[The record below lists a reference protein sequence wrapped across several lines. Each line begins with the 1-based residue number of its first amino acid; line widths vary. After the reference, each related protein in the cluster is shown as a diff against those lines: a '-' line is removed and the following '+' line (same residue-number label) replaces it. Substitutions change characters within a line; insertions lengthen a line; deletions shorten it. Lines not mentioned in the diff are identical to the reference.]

1 MQCQQ
6 IKYMAKPKFQS
17 PTGTHDILPQ
27 NQAYYDKIYNTVKDI
42 VSFYDFEKIDTPI
55 LEDFNLFARSVG
67 ENTDIVEKEMFTLK
81 TKGKDYLAL
90 RPEGTAPIMRAY
102 IENGFLSL
110 PQPVRLWYFGPFF
123 RYEKPQAGRF
133 RQFNQFGIEI
143 IGEDDPIVDVQS
155 VLIMYKILQEL
166 GLKDLIVKIN
176 SIGDDKCRPIY
187 RKDLIKNLRSQ
198 KNSLCGDCQ
207 KRMKTNPLR
216 VLDCKNE
223 KCQQALL
230 EAPQS
235 VDYLCE
241 ECKKHLKDTLEYLD
255 ELKIPY
261 LLESKLVRGL
271 DYYTRNVFE
280 IESTRSGVVLAGG
293 GRYDNLAKVLGAGD
307 ISACGA
313 AAGIERIIN
322 EMKETKN
329 RPMLKDVPDIFFTQI
344 GPLAKKKSLPILEEL
359 RRSGLKVGE
368 SFGKAGL
375 KDQLGRASR
384 LGVKAVIILGQKE
397 AINEKILIRS
407 MKTSKQV
414 EVKQEEIVKE
424 LKKILKEK

>member
-1 MQCQQ
+1 
-6 IKYMAKPKFQS
+6 MAKPKFQS

-27 NQAYYDKIYNTVKDI
+27 NQAYYDKIYKTVKDI
-42 VSFYDFEKIDTPI
+42 VSFYDFGKIDTPI
-55 LEDFNLFARSVG
+55 LEDANLFIRSVG
-67 ENTDIVEKEMFTLK
+67 ENTDIVEKEMFILK

-102 IENGFLSL
+102 IENGLLSL

-143 IGEDDPIVDVQS
+143 IGESDSIVDVQS
-155 VLIMYKILQEL
+155 VLIMYKVLQEL

-187 RKDLIKNLRSQ
+187 RKDLIKNLRSN
-198 KNSLCGDCQ
+198 KDSLCEDCQ

-223 KCQQALL
+223 KCQQVLL
-230 EAPQS
+230 GAPQS
-235 VDYLCE
+235 IDYLCE

-293 GRYDNLAKVLGAGD
+293 GRYDNLAKVLGGGNV
-307 ISACGA
+307 SACGA

-344 GPLAKKKSLPILEEL
+344 GPLAKKKSLPILENL
-359 RRSGLKVGE
+359 RKAGLKVGE
-368 SFGKAGL
+368 SFGKNGL
-375 KDQLGRASR
+375 KDQLGKASR

-397 AINEKILIRS
+397 AINDKILIRN

>member
-1 MQCQQ
+1 
-6 IKYMAKPKFQS
+6 MAKPKFQS

-27 NQAYYDKIYNTVKDI
+27 NQAYYDKIYKTVKNI

-55 LEDFNLFARSVG
+55 LEEFNLFARSVG

-123 RYEKPQAGRF
+123 RYEKPQSGRF

-143 IGEDDPIVDVQS
+143 IGESDPIVDVQS
-155 VLIMYKILQEL
+155 ILIMYKILQEL
-166 GLKDLIVKIN
+166 GLKELIVKIN
-176 SIGDDKCRPIY
+176 SIGDDKCRPVY
-187 RKDLIKNLRSQ
+187 RKDLVKHLRS
-198 KNSLCGDCQ
+198 KKTSLCGDCQ

-223 KCQQALL
+223 KCQQVLL

-235 VDYLCE
+235 VDYLCD

-261 LLESKLVRGL
+261 SLESKLVRGL

-280 IESTRSGVVLAGG
+280 IESTRSAVVLAGG
-293 GRYDNLAKVLGAGD
+293 GRYDNLAKVLGGGE

-359 RRSGLKVGE
+359 RIAGLKVGE
-368 SFGKAGL
+368 SFGKSGL
-375 KDQLGRASR
+375 KDQLGKASR

-397 AINEKILIRS
+397 AINEKILIRN

-414 EVKQEEIVKE
+414 EVKQEDIVKE
-424 LKKILKEK
+424 LKKTLKEK

>member
-1 MQCQQ
+1 
-6 IKYMAKPKFQS
+6 MAKPKFQS

-27 NQAYYDKIYNTVKDI
+27 NQAYYDKIYKTVKDI
-42 VSFYDFEKIDTPI
+42 VSFYDFGKIDTPI
-55 LEDFNLFARSVG
+55 LEDANLFIRSVG
-67 ENTDIVEKEMFTLK
+67 ENTDIVEKEMFILK

-102 IENGFLSL
+102 IENGLLSL

-143 IGEDDPIVDVQS
+143 IGESDSIVDVQS
-155 VLIMYKILQEL
+155 VLIMYKVLQEL
-166 GLKDLIVKIN
+166 GLNDLIVKIN
-176 SIGDDKCRPIY
+176 SIGDDKCRPTY
-187 RKDLIKNLRSQ
+187 RKDLIKNLRNN
-198 KNSLCGDCQ
+198 KDSLCEDCQ
-207 KRMKTNPLR
+207 KRIKTNPLR

-223 KCQQALL
+223 KCQQVLL
-230 EAPQS
+230 GAPQS
-235 VDYLCE
+235 IDYLCE

-293 GRYDNLAKVLGAGD
+293 GRYDNLAKVLGGGN

-344 GPLAKKKSLPILEEL
+344 GPLAKKKSLPILENL
-359 RRSGLKVGE
+359 RKAGLKVGE
-368 SFGKAGL
+368 SFGKNGL
-375 KDQLGRASR
+375 KDQLGKANR

-397 AINEKILIRS
+397 AINDKILIRN

-414 EVKQEEIVKE
+414 EIKQEEIVKE

>member
-1 MQCQQ
+1 
-6 IKYMAKPKFQS
+6 MAKPKFQS

-27 NQAYYDKIYNTVKDI
+27 NQAYYDKIYKTVKDI
-42 VSFYDFEKIDTPI
+42 VSFYDFGKIDTPI
-55 LEDFNLFARSVG
+55 LEDANLFIRSVG
-67 ENTDIVEKEMFTLK
+67 ENTDIVEKEMFILK

-102 IENGFLSL
+102 IENGLLSL

-143 IGEDDPIVDVQS
+143 IGESDSIVDVQS
-155 VLIMYKILQEL
+155 VLIMYKVLQEL
-166 GLKDLIVKIN
+166 GLNDLIVKIN
-176 SIGDDKCRPIY
+176 SIGDDKCRPTY
-187 RKDLIKNLRSQ
+187 RKDLIKNLRNN
-198 KNSLCGDCQ
+198 KDSLCEDCQ

-223 KCQQALL
+223 KCQQVLL
-230 EAPQS
+230 GAPQS
-235 VDYLCE
+235 IDYLCE

-293 GRYDNLAKVLGAGD
+293 GRYDNLAKVLGGGNV
-307 ISACGA
+307 SACGA

-329 RPMLKDVPDIFFTQI
+329 RPILKDVPDIFFTQI
-344 GPLAKKKSLPILEEL
+344 GPLAKKKSLPILENL
-359 RRSGLKVGE
+359 RKAGLKVGE
-368 SFGKAGL
+368 SFGKNGL
-375 KDQLGRASR
+375 KDQLGKANR

-397 AINEKILIRS
+397 AINDKILIRN

>member
-1 MQCQQ
+1 
-6 IKYMAKPKFQS
+6 MAKPKFQS

-27 NQAYYDKIYNTVKDI
+27 NQAYYDKIYKTVKDI
-42 VSFYDFEKIDTPI
+42 VSFYDFGKIDTPI
-55 LEDFNLFARSVG
+55 LEDANLFIRSVG
-67 ENTDIVEKEMFTLK
+67 ENTDIVEKEMFILK

-102 IENGFLSL
+102 IENGLLSL

-143 IGEDDPIVDVQS
+143 IGESDSIVDVQS
-155 VLIMYKILQEL
+155 VLIMYKVLQEL
-166 GLKDLIVKIN
+166 GLNDLIVKIN
-176 SIGDDKCRPIY
+176 SIGDDKCRPTY
-187 RKDLIKNLRSQ
+187 RKDLIKNLRNN
-198 KNSLCGDCQ
+198 KDSLCEDCQ
-207 KRMKTNPLR
+207 KRIKTNPLR

-223 KCQQALL
+223 KCQQVLL
-230 EAPQS
+230 GAPQS
-235 VDYLCE
+235 IDYLCE

-293 GRYDNLAKVLGAGD
+293 GRYDNLAKVLGGGNV
-307 ISACGA
+307 SACGA

-344 GPLAKKKSLPILEEL
+344 GPLAKKKSLPILENL
-359 RRSGLKVGE
+359 RKAGLKVGE
-368 SFGKAGL
+368 SFGKNGL
-375 KDQLGRASR
+375 KDQLGKANR

-397 AINEKILIRS
+397 AINDKILIRN

-414 EVKQEEIVKE
+414 EIKQEEIVKE